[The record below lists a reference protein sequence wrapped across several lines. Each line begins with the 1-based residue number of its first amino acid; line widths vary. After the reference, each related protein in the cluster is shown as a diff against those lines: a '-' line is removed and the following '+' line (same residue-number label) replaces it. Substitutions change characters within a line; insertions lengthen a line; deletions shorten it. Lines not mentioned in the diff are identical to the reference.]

1 MEAVQ
6 LERAMRRAPVAEA
19 IEAWLENVEH
29 DDTPFSHSRR
39 R

>member
-6 LERAMRRAPVAEA
+6 LERAMWRALVAEA
-19 IEAWLENVEH
+19 IEAWLEDVEH
-29 DDTPFSHSRR
+29 DDTPCSHSRR